1 MFTTCLTYVGFR
13 SSKMSFKRS
22 NMHLGCEDQM
32 SRHLQ
37 RCDAMATFFED
48 RTPAPKR
55 RRVSRAKCVV
65 DSESLGVLGAQVSR
79 TYVDICAI
87 CVDICCITAVPQA
100 ASVSA
105 GLGPQRVR
113 NQRGGSEEA
122 PIDAKQPR
130 GASRRLPH
138 CRTAAAA
145 PE

>member
-1 MFTTCLTYVGFR
+1 
-13 SSKMSFKRS
+13 
-22 NMHLGCEDQM
+22 M

-48 RTPAPKR
+48 RSPAPKR

-65 DSESLGVLGAQVSR
+65 DSESLGIFGAQVSR
-79 TYVDICAI
+79 TYVDICYI

-122 PIDAKQPR
+122 PIDAEQP
-130 GASRRLPH
+130 
-138 CRTAAAA
+138 
-145 PE
+145 